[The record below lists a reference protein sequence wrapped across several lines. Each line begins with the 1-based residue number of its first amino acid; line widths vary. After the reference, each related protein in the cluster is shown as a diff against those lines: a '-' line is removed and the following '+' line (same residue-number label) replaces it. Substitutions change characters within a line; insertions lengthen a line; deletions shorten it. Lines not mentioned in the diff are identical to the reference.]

1 MSMNHP
7 NQVLTI
13 QDRLVLWIRRT
24 GRTQTALARECNT
37 YPERISEFLK
47 GRRRLA
53 RELAKTIS
61 DLSGGELP
69 FADLVLAA
77 PEVKQAKQSTKREA
91 A

>member
-1 MSMNHP
+1 MSMSHP
-7 NQVLTI
+7 NQALTI
-13 QDRLVLWIRRT
+13 QDRTVLWIRRT
-24 GRTQTALARECNT
+24 GRTQTSLARECNT

-53 RELAKTIS
+53 RELAKAIS

-77 PEVKQAKQSTKREA
+77 PEKQTAKREA